1 MRKLTLLLS
10 VTFVVLFALGLL
22 AAVCYGIYLWLGVY
36 AAIGFALFNLVVGT
50 WLGIE
55 LVRARCSS
63 DKIKSPLL

>member
-36 AAIGFALFNLVVGT
+36 AAIGYALFNLVVGT

-63 DKIKSPLL
+63 DKIKSPLR

>member
-10 VTFVVLFALGLL
+10 VTLAMLFELGLL

-36 AAIGFALFNLVVGT
+36 AAIGYALFNLVVGT

-55 LVRARCSS
+55 LVRTRCSY
-63 DKIKSPLL
+63 D

>member
-10 VTFVVLFALGLL
+10 VTLAMLFELGLL

-36 AAIGFALFNLVVGT
+36 AAIGYAIFNLVVGT

-55 LVRARCSS
+55 
-63 DKIKSPLL
+63 